1 MKNFEYI
8 ENYYLKQ
15 NDIIKLVKNGVS
27 YCVISYTDNGIML
40 LNVLKN
46 KSRLIFRKDYPK
58 IYRQIN
64 QTN

>member
-1 MKNFEYI
+1 MKDFEYI

-15 NDIIKLVKNGVS
+15 NDIIKLVKNGVL

-46 KSRLIFRKDYPK
+46 KSRLIFRNDYPK
-58 IYRQIN
+58 IYRKIN
-64 QTN
+64 S